1 MANFAPIRNAA
12 GRIIGMQPK
21 EEVGAFASV
30 LQDTMQAVGIVEP
43 EPEGKKH
50 SGGGAR
56 YEAAAFVLG
65 ALLALALIAGLG
77 LGRGAPVSTSV
88 DKPAATL
95 PAPPTRTIAPTRAP
109 DPTIAPSP
117 LPPTVE
123 PPAPAA
129 APEPVVIV
137 QPVEVRCY
145 SVTINVLDARSY
157 PIGTV
162 EGSSC
167 ESQEAAQANAAQLAE
182 QMREAK
188 P

>member
-1 MANFAPIRNAA
+1 MGHFAPIRNAA

-43 EPEGKKH
+43 EPEGRKH
-50 SGGGAR
+50 SGRSR

-65 ALLALALIAGLG
+65 VLLALALIAGLG

-88 DKPAATL
+88 DKPVATL

-145 SVTINVLDARSY
+145 SVTVNVLDNRSY

-167 ESQEAAQANAAQLAE
+167 ESQEAAQANADALAK